1 MGGDHPNPPR
11 ALTTVQGLDSVL
23 ASANAAPLSV
33 EEAAAESHG
42 NLGLEIERHFGMQN
56 DLR

>member
-1 MGGDHPNPPR
+1 VAGDHPNPRR

-42 NLGLEIERHFGMQN
+42 KFGVGN
-56 DLR
+56 

>member
-1 MGGDHPNPPR
+1 MAGDHPNPRR

-33 EEAAAESHG
+33 EEAVGSHG
-42 NLGLEIERHFGMQN
+42 KFGVGN
-56 DLR
+56 